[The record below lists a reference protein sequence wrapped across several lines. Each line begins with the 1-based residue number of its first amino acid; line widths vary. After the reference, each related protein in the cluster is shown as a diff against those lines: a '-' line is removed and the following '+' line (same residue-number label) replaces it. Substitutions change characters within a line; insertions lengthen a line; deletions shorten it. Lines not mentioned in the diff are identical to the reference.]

1 MGKTKPYFCSVK
13 KSVSIIGGGPAAL
26 ILAALLDCK
35 KFKVTVYEKNKTL
48 GRKFLV
54 AGKGGF
60 NLTHSEPIAELIAR
74 YTPPHFLEKSLLD
87 FDNDDFRKW
96 INSIGI
102 PTYIGSSKRVYPES
116 GIKPI
121 TVLNAILDVLD
132 KQGVAIQYQQ
142 TWTGW
147 TSNDEIVF
155 NGNKAI
161 KSDYTIFAMGGGS
174 WKVTGSDG
182 FWLDLFERES
192 IPIVPF
198 QSSNCAYRVNW
209 PEDFISEHEGSP
221 LKNIAISCLN
231 KRQKG
236 EAVITRF
243 GLEGNAIYALSP
255 QIREELERLQKA
267 TIFLDMKPTLRYE
280 DLLDKIKKSTFKKT
294 SETLQKEVKLSL
306 AHVGLLKKYLSKETY
321 LNPELLAQNIKK
333 LSIEI
338 TGSAL
343 LNDAISTTGGI
354 QLNAVDENF
363 QLNVKK
369 SNYCIGEMLDWD
381 APTGGY
387 LLQAC
392 FSMGMHLARHL
403 NKVP

>member
-1 MGKTKPYFCSVK
+1 VK

-26 ILAALLDCK
+26 ILAALLDCN
-35 KFKVTVYEKNKTL
+35 KFKVTIYEKNKTL

-60 NLTHSEPIAELIAR
+60 NLTHSEPIGELIAR
-74 YTPPHFLEKSLLD
+74 YTPPHFLEKALLD
-87 FDNDDFRKW
+87 FDNEDFRHW
-96 INSIGI
+96 IDSIGI

-121 TVLNAILDVLD
+121 TVLNAILNVLD
-132 KQGVAIQYQQ
+132 KQGVAIEYQQ
-142 TWTGW
+142 TWKGW
-147 TSNDEIVF
+147 TNENDIVF
-155 NGNKAI
+155 NTDTTI

-182 FWLDLFERES
+182 SWLDLFDRES
-192 IPIVPF
+192 ILTVPF

-209 PEDFISEHEGSP
+209 PEDFILEHEGSP

-231 KRQKG
+231 KKQKG

-255 QIREELERLQKA
+255 QIREELEIQLKA
-267 TIFLDMKPTLRYE
+267 TIFLDMKPTLLYD
-280 DLLDKIKKSTFKKT
+280 DLLAKIRKSIFKKT
-294 SETLQKEVKLSL
+294 SETLQKEVKLSP
-306 AHVGLLKKYLSKETY
+306 AQIGLLKKYLSKETY
-321 LNPELLAQNIKK
+321 LNPELLAEKIKK
-333 LSIEI
+333 LPIEI
-338 TGSAL
+338 TSSAI

-363 QLNVKK
+363 QLKNKK

>member
-1 MGKTKPYFCSVK
+1 MK

-26 ILAALLDCK
+26 ILAALLDCN
-35 KFKVTVYEKNKTL
+35 KFKVTIYEKNKTL

-60 NLTHSEPIAELIAR
+60 NLTHSEPIGELIAR
-74 YTPPHFLEKSLLD
+74 YTPPHFLEKALLD
-87 FDNDDFRKW
+87 FDNEDFRHW
-96 INSIGI
+96 IDSIGI

-121 TVLNAILDVLD
+121 TVLNAILGLLD
-132 KQGVAIQYQQ
+132 KQGVAIEYQH
-142 TWTGW
+142 TWKGW
-147 TSNDEIVF
+147 TNENDIVF
-155 NGNKAI
+155 NTDTTI
-161 KSDYTIFAMGGGS
+161 KSEYTIFAMGGGS

-182 FWLDLFERES
+182 SWLDLFEMQS

-209 PEDFISEHEGSP
+209 PEDFILEHEGSP

-231 KRQKG
+231 KKQKG

-255 QIREELERLQKA
+255 QIREELESQQKA
-267 TIFLDMKPTLRYE
+267 TVFLDMKPTLRYE
-280 DLLDKIKKSTFKKT
+280 DLLEKIRKSTFKKT
-294 SETLQKEVKLSL
+294 SETLQKEIKLSS
-306 AHVGLLKKYLSKETY
+306 AQIGLLKKYLSKETY

-333 LSIEI
+333 LPIEI

-343 LNDAISTTGGI
+343 LNDAISTSGGI
-354 QLNAVDENF
+354 QLDAVDENF
-363 QLNVKK
+363 QLKNKK

>member
-1 MGKTKPYFCSVK
+1 MK

-26 ILAALLDCK
+26 ILAALLDCN
-35 KFKVTVYEKNKTL
+35 KFTVTVYEKNKTL

-60 NLTHSEPIAELIAR
+60 NLTHSEPIGELIAR
-74 YTPPHFLEKSLLD
+74 YTPPHFLEKALLD
-87 FDNDDFRKW
+87 FDNEDFRKW
-96 INSIGI
+96 IDSIGI

-121 TVLNAILDVLD
+121 TVLNAILDVLN
-132 KQGVAIQYQQ
+132 KQGVAIEYQH

-147 TSNDEIVF
+147 TSNDTLAF
-155 NGNKAI
+155 NTDTTI

-182 FWLDLFERES
+182 IWLDLFEREN
-192 IPIVPF
+192 IPVVLF
-198 QSSNCAYRVNW
+198 QSSNCAYRVAW
-209 PEDFISEHEGSP
+209 PEDFILEHEGSP

-255 QIREELERLQKA
+255 QIREELERHQKA
-267 TIFLDMKPTLRYE
+267 IISLDLKPTLRYE
-280 DLLDKIKKSTFKKT
+280 DLLYKIRKSTFKKT
-294 SETLQKEVKLSL
+294 SETLLKEIKLSP
-306 AHVGLLKKYLSKETY
+306 AQIGLLKKYLSKETY
-321 LNPELLAQNIKK
+321 LNPELLAQNIKR
-333 LSIEI
+333 LNIEI

-354 QLNAVDENF
+354 QLDAVDENF
-363 QLNVKK
+363 QLKNKK
-369 SNYCIGEMLDWD
+369 NNYCIGEMLDWD

>member
-1 MGKTKPYFCSVK
+1 MK

-26 ILAALLDCK
+26 LLAALLDFE
-35 KFKVTVYEKNKTL
+35 KFTVTIYEKNKTL

-74 YTPPHFLEKSLLD
+74 YTPSYFLEKALLD
-87 FDNDDFRKW
+87 FDNNDFRKW
-96 INSIGI
+96 IGTLGI

-121 TVLNAILDVLD
+121 AVLNAILAVLE
-132 KQGVAIQYQQ
+132 KQGVDLLYQH

-147 TSNDEIVF
+147 TDNNNLIF
-155 NGNKAI
+155 NTDTEI
-161 KSDYTIFAMGGGS
+161 KSDYTIFALGGGS

-182 FWLDLFERES
+182 IWLDLFKKNNVD
-192 IPIVPF
+192 IVPF
-198 QSSNCAYRVNW
+198 QSSNCAYRIQW
-209 PEDFISEHEGSP
+209 PEDFILEHEGSP
-221 LKNIAISCLN
+221 LKNISISCLN
-231 KRQKG
+231 KSQKG
-236 EAVITRF
+236 EAVITHF

-255 QIREELERLQKA
+255 QIRKQLESQQKA
-267 TIFLDMKPTLRYE
+267 TIFLDLKPALSHH
-280 DLLDKIKKSTFKKT
+280 DLHQKIKNSTLKKT
-294 SETLQKEVKLSL
+294 SEKLLKEVKLSS
-306 AHVGLLKKYLSKETY
+306 AQVGLLKKYLSKETY

-333 LSIEI
+333 LKIEI

-343 LNDAISTTGGI
+343 LNDAISTTGGV

-363 QLNVKK
+363 QLKNKK
-369 SNYCIGEMLDWD
+369 YHYCIGEMLDWD

-403 NKVP
+403 NSIT

>member
-1 MGKTKPYFCSVK
+1 MK

-35 KFKVTVYEKNKTL
+35 KFKVTIYEKNKTL

-74 YTPPHFLEKSLLD
+74 YTPPHFLEKALLD
-87 FDNDDFRKW
+87 FDNNDLRKW
-96 INSIGI
+96 MDSIGI

-121 TVLNAILDVLD
+121 SVLKAILDVLT
-132 KQGVAIQYQQ
+132 KQNVVIQYQH

-147 TSNDEIVF
+147 TNENSLVF
-155 NGNKAI
+155 NTNTAI

-182 FWLDLFERES
+182 SWLDLFERES

-198 QSSNCAYRVNW
+198 QSSNCAYGVDW
-209 PEDFISEHEGSP
+209 PEDFILEYEGSP

-255 QIREELERLQKA
+255 QIREELKNHKKA
-267 TIFLDMKPTLRYE
+267 IIYVDLKPTLRYE
-280 DLLDKIKKSTFKKT
+280 DLLEKIRKSTFKKT
-294 SETLQKEVKLSL
+294 SETLQKEIKLSP
-306 AHVGLLKKYLSKETY
+306 AQIGLLKKYLSKETY
-321 LNPELLAQNIKK
+321 LNSELLAKNIKN

-354 QLNAVDENF
+354 QLHAVDENF
-363 QLNVKK
+363 QLKNKK

-403 NKVP
+403 NKLP

>member
-1 MGKTKPYFCSVK
+1 MK

-26 ILAALLDCK
+26 LLAALLDCQ
-35 KFKVTVYEKNKTL
+35 KFKVTIYEKNKTL

-74 YTPPHFLEKSLLD
+74 YTPSHFLQEALLD
-87 FDNDDFRKW
+87 FDNHDFRNW
-96 INSIGI
+96 IDTIGI

-121 TVLNAILDVLD
+121 AVLNAILDVLD
-132 KQGVAIQYQQ
+132 KQGVDIQYKH

-147 TSNDEIVF
+147 TSNNDLVF
-155 NGNKAI
+155 NTDTEI
-161 KSDYTIFAMGGGS
+161 KSDYTIFALGGSS

-182 FWLDLFERES
+182 TWLDLFKTQG
-192 IPIVPF
+192 IDIVPF
-198 QSSNCAYRVNW
+198 QSSNCAYRVDW
-209 PEDFISEHEGSP
+209 QEDFITEHEGSP

-231 KRQKG
+231 KSQKG

-255 QIREELERLQKA
+255 QIRKELESQQKA
-267 TIFLDMKPTLRYE
+267 PIFLDMKPTLSY
-280 DLLDKIKKSTFKKT
+280 DNLLQKIKKSTLKKT
-294 SETLQKEVKLSL
+294 SEMLQKELKLSP
-306 AHVGLLKKYLSKETY
+306 AQIGLLKKYLSKETY
-321 LNPELLAQNIKK
+321 LNSELLAQNIKK
-333 LSIEI
+333 LSLEI

-354 QLNAVDENF
+354 QLNAVDKNF
-363 QLNVKK
+363 QLKK
-369 SNYCIGEMLDWD
+369 MNHQYCIGEMLDWD

-403 NKVP
+403 NSIP

>member
-1 MGKTKPYFCSVK
+1 MK

-26 ILAALLDCK
+26 ILAAILDCK

-60 NLTHSEPIAELIAR
+60 NLTHSEPIVELIAR
-74 YTPPHFLEKSLLD
+74 YTPTHFLEKALLD
-87 FDNDDFRKW
+87 FDNDDFREW
-96 INSIGI
+96 IDSIGI
-102 PTYIGSSKRVYPES
+102 PTYIGSSKRVYPKS

-121 TVLNAILDVLD
+121 TVLNAILDVMD
-132 KQGVAIQYQQ
+132 KQGVAIEYQH

-147 TSNDEIVF
+147 MSDNSLVF
-155 NGNKAI
+155 NSNTI
-161 KSDYTIFAMGGGS
+161 INSDYTIFAMGGGS

-182 FWLDLFERES
+182 SWLDLFKKEN
-192 IPIVPF
+192 IPVAPF
-198 QSSNCAYRVNW
+198 QSSNCAYRVDW
-209 PEDFISEHEGSP
+209 PEDFIMEHEGSP

-255 QIREELERLQKA
+255 QIREELQRQQKA
-267 TIFLDMKPTLRYE
+267 IVFLDMKPTLRYD
-280 DLLDKIKKSTFKKT
+280 DLLNKIRKSTFKKT
-294 SETLQKEVKLSL
+294 SETLQKEVKLSP
-306 AHVGLLKKYLSKETY
+306 AQIGLLKKYLSKETY
-321 LNPELLAQNIKK
+321 LNSELLAQNIKK
-333 LSIEI
+333 LSLEI
-338 TGSAL
+338 TGTAL

-363 QLNVKK
+363 QLKNKK
-369 SNYCIGEMLDWD
+369 SNYCVGEMLDWD

-403 NKVP
+403 NKTS

>member
-1 MGKTKPYFCSVK
+1 MK

-26 ILAALLDCK
+26 ILAALLDYK

-74 YTPPHFLEKSLLD
+74 YTPPHFLEKALLE
-87 FDNDDFRKW
+87 FDNTDFRNW
-96 INSIGI
+96 MDSIGI
-102 PTYIGSSKRVYPES
+102 PTFIGSSNRVYPES

-121 TVLNAILDVLD
+121 AVLNSILDVLN
-132 KQGVAIQYQQ
+132 KQGVTILYQQ

-147 TSNDEIVF
+147 TSNNDLVF
-155 NGNKAI
+155 NTETVI

-182 FWLDLFERES
+182 SWLDLFEKENV
-192 IPIVPF
+192 PIVPF
-198 QSSNCAYRVNW
+198 QSSNCAYSVNW
-209 PEDFISEHEGSP
+209 PEDFILEYEGSP

-255 QIREELERLQKA
+255 QIREELDRQQQA
-267 TIFLDMKPTLRYE
+267 TLFLDMKPTMRYE
-280 DLLDKIKKSTFKKT
+280 DLLDKIRKSTFKKT
-294 SETLQKEVKLSL
+294 SETLLKDVKLSL
-306 AHVGLLKKYLSKETY
+306 VQVGLLKKYLNKETY
-321 LNPELLAQNIKK
+321 LNPELLAHQIKN
-333 LSIEI
+333 LSILV
-338 TGSAL
+338 TGSGL

-354 QLNAVDENF
+354 QLHAVDENF
-363 QLNVKK
+363 QLKNKK
-369 SNYCIGEMLDWD
+369 QQYCIGEMLDWD

>member
-1 MGKTKPYFCSVK
+1 MK

-26 ILAALLDCK
+26 ILAALLNSDR
-35 KFKVTVYEKNKTL
+35 FDVTIYERNKSL

-60 NLTHSEPIAELIAR
+60 NLTHSEPITELISR
-74 YTPPHFLEKSLLD
+74 YTPPHFLEKALLD
-87 FDNDDFRKW
+87 FDNTDFRNW
-96 INSIGI
+96 MDSIGI
-102 PTYIGSSKRVYPES
+102 PTFIGSSNRVYPES

-121 TVLNAILDVLD
+121 AVLNSILDVLN
-132 KQGVAIQYQQ
+132 KQGVTILYQQ

-147 TSNDEIVF
+147 TSNNDLVF
-155 NGNKAI
+155 NTETVI

-182 FWLDLFERES
+182 SWLDLFEKKNV
-192 IPIVPF
+192 PIVPF

-209 PEDFISEHEGSP
+209 PEDFMQVFEGSP

-255 QIREELERLQKA
+255 QIREELDRQHQA
-267 TIFLDMKPTLRYE
+267 TLFLDLKPTLRYE
-280 DLLDKIKKSTFKKT
+280 DLLDKIRKSTFKKT
-294 SETLQKEVKLSL
+294 SETLLKDVKLSL
-306 AHVGLLKKYLSKETY
+306 VQVGLLKKYLNKETY
-321 LNPELLAQNIKK
+321 LNPELLAHHIKN
-333 LSIEI
+333 LSILV
-338 TGSAL
+338 TGSGL

-354 QLNAVDENF
+354 QLHAVDENF
-363 QLNVKK
+363 QLKNKNR
-369 SNYCIGEMLDWD
+369 NYCIGEMLDWD

-403 NKVP
+403 NKVS